1 MEDVSNSNDDTME
14 TEDEPVYWP
23 DKNKRLQIIET
34 MQKFSLFSK
43 DCSIFHESCCCDF
56 AAEDFAEKNRQT
68 TIRYYFQ
75 CL

>member
-1 MEDVSNSNDDTME
+1 MEDVSNSNVDTME

-43 DCSIFHESCCCDF
+43 DCSIFHESCCCDNWPRICG
-56 AAEDFAEKNRQT
+56 EKQANNN
-68 TIRYYFQ
+68 
-75 CL
+75 

>member
-43 DCSIFHESCCCDF
+43 DFQSFTNHVAVITGQ
-56 AAEDFAEKNRQT
+56 DFAEKNRQT